1 MADESEPAPLE
12 IFCNASRIDEPATT
26 SQSRMNLL
34 AWMRPTGF
42 PPSLP
47 VKAFIPEPGAL
58 KPVHRGVALAGT
70 LESDAEDSLI
80 DLVNVTLA
88 PHSPIALRYLAGQRL
103 SLGYGSPLALG
114 HLRHGDR
121 ISVSAELVEFP
132 HPHLQQSDWRL
143 TATCSGVFWL
153 SRPPP

>member
-1 MADESEPAPLE
+1 
-12 IFCNASRIDEPATT
+12 
-26 SQSRMNLL
+26 MNLL
-34 AWMRPTGF
+34 AWMGPTGF
-42 PPSLP
+42 RRVFRSRLSFPSREHSNQ
-47 VKAFIPEPGAL
+47 FIGRSMA
-58 KPVHRGVALAGT
+58 AT
-70 LESDAEDSLI
+70 SESDAEDSLI

-88 PHSPIALRYLAGQRL
+88 PHSPIALKDLAGQRL

-143 TATCSGVFWL
+143 TATCSGRLLAESASTLGKIFSYLGV
-153 SRPPP
+153 SRVGISRSRG